1 MRLLIR
7 WAITAI
13 ALVVAANIV
22 PGIEITD
29 NNGWIAV
36 LVMAAMLGL
45 ANAFLRPILKLLSCP
60 LVLLTL
66 GLFLFVINAFTFMA
80 ASWAAQ
86 TLFGAGFYVNGFL
99 PALLGS
105 IVVSVVSFLLSV
117 FVPDPESE

>member
-13 ALVVAANIV
+13 SLVVAANIV

-29 NNGWIAV
+29 NNGWLAV

-66 GLFLFVINAFTFMA
+66 GLFLFVINAITFLVA
-80 ASWAAQ
+80 AWAAQ
-86 TLFGAGFYVNGFL
+86 TFFGAGFFVNGFF

-117 FVPDPESE
+117 FLPDKE

>member
-13 ALVVAANIV
+13 SLVVAAWAV

-29 NNGWIAV
+29 NNGWLAV
-36 LVMAAMLGL
+36 IVMAAMLGL

-66 GLFLFVINAFTFMA
+66 GLFLFVINALTFMF

-86 TLFGAGFYVNGFL
+86 TFFGAGFSVDGFF
-99 PALLGS
+99 PALFGS
-105 IVVSVVSFLLSV
+105 IVVSIVSFLLSI
-117 FVPDPESE
+117 FLPDAE